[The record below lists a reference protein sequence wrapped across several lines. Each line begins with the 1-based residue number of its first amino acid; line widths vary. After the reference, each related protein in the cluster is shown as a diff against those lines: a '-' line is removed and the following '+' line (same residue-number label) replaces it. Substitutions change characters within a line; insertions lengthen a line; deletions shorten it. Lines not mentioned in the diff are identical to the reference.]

1 MVMKKI
7 GKIFS
12 QATIHVFLICAIGIF
27 LFSCDLELDP
37 RQTKRTTE
45 VLNSSQGMQSALNSV
60 YGRLRS
66 IDHYGRDMF
75 AKSDALSDVGYATG
89 NSGRLVPE
97 NDNAPNAHFSSG
109 FWQNC
114 YAAISEL
121 NLILDQIEKGVNG
134 ATEGQ
139 LARWEGE
146 ARFLRALY
154 YFDLVK
160 VYSYIPTAVYKEGV
174 VDQGGIPM
182 PLNAVYIAD
191 VAFLNELP
199 RSSLTQNYTQIIN
212 DLIESVTLL
221 QGSTTQGPQFAS
233 SGAASALLSRVA
245 LYNGNWQ
252 IVLNASNAAL
262 NSNMGEL
269 LSGEAYIQGWIAP
282 VNPESMFEVR
292 VQTNDES
299 LGKDVSLQAT
309 YTTIL
314 DLNNKNIRG
323 GWGDLIP
330 SPILLEFFG
339 LEQSQVGNP
348 TSDNNNWD
356 VFRNQDIRAKLYTTG
371 NNQRFAR
378 RQIECMKFLGKNGF
392 DYGDNIPVIRKSEM
406 LLNKAEAY
414 YQLGRET
421 EALAELN
428 AFKTLRGLDPVKFE
442 RQGILEEILAERF
455 KEFAFEGQRFFDLK
469 RNGKGIDKRSYL
481 SPNDFVAFED
491 FRILA
496 PIPRREV
503 ELNSNLNQNRGY

>member
-7 GKIFS
+7 GKESS
-12 QATIHVFLICAIGIF
+12 QGTIKVFLLCAFGIL
-27 LFSCDLELDP
+27 LFSCDLEVDP
-37 RQTKRTTE
+37 KQTTRTTE
-45 VLNSSQGMQSALNSV
+45 ALNSSQGMEKALNSV

-66 IDHYGRDMF
+66 VDHYGRDMF

-97 NDNAPNAHFSSG
+97 NDNVPNAHFTSG
-109 FWQNC
+109 FWQNA

-134 ATEGQ
+134 ATDGE

-154 YFDLVK
+154 FFDLVK
-160 VYSYIPTAVYKEGV
+160 VYSYIPTAIYQDGV

-182 PLNAVYIAD
+182 PLNAVFIAD
-191 VAFLNELP
+191 IAYLNEYP
-199 RSSLTQNYTQIIN
+199 RSTLAQNYTQIIN
-212 DLIESVTLL
+212 DLNEAITLL
-221 QGSTTQGPQFAS
+221 QGTTSPGPQFAS
-233 SGAASALLSRVA
+233 SGAAAALLSRVA

-252 IVLNASNAAL
+252 TVLNASNAAL
-262 NSNMGEL
+262 NSNVGEL
-269 LSGEAYIQGWIAP
+269 LSGEAYVQGWKAS
-282 VNPESMFEVR
+282 VHPESMFEVR
-292 VQTNDES
+292 VQTSAES
-299 LGKDVSLQAT
+299 LGQDVSLQAT

-314 DLNNKNIRG
+314 DLNNKNVRG

-330 SPILLEFFG
+330 SPIVLDFFG
-339 LEQSQVGNP
+339 LTPNQVGNP
-348 TSDNNNWD
+348 ASDNNNWD
-356 VFRNQDIRAKLYTTG
+356 VSRNQDIRARLYTTG

-392 DYGDNIPVIRKSEM
+392 DYGDNIPVIRKSEI
-406 LLNKAEAY
+406 LLNKAEAFY
-414 YQLGRET
+414 RLGRET

-428 AFKTLRGLDPVKFE
+428 AFKALRGLGPVQFE
-442 RQGILEEILAERF
+442 RQGIFEEILAERF

-469 RNGKGIDKRSYL
+469 RNGKDIDKRSFL